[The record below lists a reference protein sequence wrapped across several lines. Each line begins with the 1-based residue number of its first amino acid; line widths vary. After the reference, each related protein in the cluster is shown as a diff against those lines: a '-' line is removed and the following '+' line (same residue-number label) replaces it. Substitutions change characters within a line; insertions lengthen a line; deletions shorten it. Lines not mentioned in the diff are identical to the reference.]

1 MEDKAV
7 VLSIQHITVK
17 HLQQLIFEDLSLQ
30 LRAGE
35 HLAIVGASGSG
46 KSALLETIKDV
57 FHISDGEMIFPVL
70 EEIVKIRKE
79 KDPYYSCQRLISYVA
94 ARHHFKNL
102 SNIAEFYFQQRFNAS
117 DSEDVETV
125 EEYLTNMEVNE
136 GQWTLARVMKRLNL
150 LPLKKKHLIKLSN
163 GETKRLLI
171 AAALI
176 KNPKILL
183 LDNPLAGLDVAT
195 RSDFNEVLKE
205 IAASGIS
212 IIMTTSP
219 EEIPETITHVAVLEK
234 RKLKSIILRESYD
247 SKKFQ
252 MITDQ
257 FLDKKLIQELS
268 IAKTDEQFNTIVGMR
283 NVTIRYG
290 EKIILN
296 SINWHI
302 AQGERWA
309 LVGPNGA
316 GKSTLLSLIN
326 GDNPQ
331 AYANDIVLFDIKRGS
346 GESIWD
352 IKKKTGFVSPE
363 LFQYFPAESTC
374 LQVVESGYSDS
385 LGLFKRSDP
394 EQAQQAMRWLQLFQL
409 ETSAGMQ
416 FKHVAASTQRLC
428 LLARALIKNPV
439 LLILDEPF
447 QGLDPQQQ
455 QQFKK
460 LIDQICEA
468 SNLTLIYV
476 SHYAHEIPD
485 SVKLQ
490 LKLFNSQS
498 SLVE

>member
-1 MEDKAV
+1 MDKEV
-7 VLSIQHITVK
+7 VLSLRNITVK
-17 HLQQLIFEDLSLQ
+17 HLQQLIFENLSLQ
-30 LRAGE
+30 LKRGE
-35 HLAIVGASGSG
+35 HLAIIGASGSG

-57 FHISDGEMIFPVL
+57 FHISDGEMTFPAL
-70 EEIVKIRKE
+70 EDVVKIRKE
-79 KDPYYSCQRLISYVA
+79 KDPYYSCQRLITQVA
-94 ARHHFKNL
+94 SRHQFKNL

-125 EEYLTNMEVNE
+125 EEYLVNLQTTTSE
-136 GQWTLARVMKRLNL
+136 GEWTFDRVASRLNL
-150 LPLKKKHLIKLSN
+150 SPLKNKHLIKLSN

-176 KNPKILL
+176 KNPMILL

-195 RSDFNEVLKE
+195 RKDFNEVLKE
-205 IAASGIS
+205 IASTGIS

-219 EEIPETITHVAVLEK
+219 TEIPETITHVAILEK
-234 RKLKSIILRESYD
+234 GKLKDFCRREHFD
-247 SKKFQ
+247 PDLLQ
-252 MITDQ
+252 TDAKQ
-257 FLDKKLIQELS
+257 VMDKKLIHELLGAEKS
-268 IAKTDEQFNTIVGMR
+268 ERFQRVVEMR
-283 NVTIRYG
+283 NVTIKYG
-290 EKIILN
+290 EKTILN
-296 SINWHI
+296 NINWKI
-302 AQGERWA
+302 NQGERWA

-331 AYANDIVLFDIKRGS
+331 AYANDIVLFDVKRGS

-363 LFQYFPAESTC
+363 LFQYFPNESSC
-374 LQVVESGYSDS
+374 LHVVESGYTDS
-385 LGLFKRSDP
+385 FGLFKKSDP
-394 EQAQQAMRWLQLFQL
+394 VNAQQARRWLDLFQL
-409 ETSAGMQ
+409 GAYAEKQ

-428 LLARALIKNPV
+428 LLARALVKNPV

-455 QQFKK
+455 QQFKN
-460 LIDQICEA
+460 LINEICNA

-476 SHYAHEIPD
+476 SHYAHEIPE

-490 LKLFNSQS
+490 LKLEEGRI
-498 SLVE
+498 V